1 MYALSQEKVAI
12 HWFRRDLRLK
22 DNRALYEATK
32 NSGKVVGVFIFDPE
46 ILLKL
51 KDKKDKRVSFIWDAL
66 LSLREDLEAA
76 GGSLMIYHGKVKDVY
91 KQLENNDI
99 SGVYTNED
107 YEPYAIARD
116 KSVETLCGKYGVDF
130 HSFKDQVV
138 FRGDEVLKKDGT
150 AYKVYSPYKKSLAKN
165 DTKRRS

>member
-66 LSLREDLEAA
+66 LSLREDLEAV

-91 KQLENNDI
+91 KQLLENNFFN
-99 SGVYTNED
+99 SWHEMQ
-107 YEPYAIARD
+107 E
-116 KSVETLCGKYGVDF
+116 LCGKDNIRMRKCF
-130 HSFKDQVV
+130 WC
-138 FRGDEVLKKDGT
+138 
-150 AYKVYSPYKKSLAKN
+150 
-165 DTKRRS
+165 